1 MRWRRTAVVEEEE
14 EEETAVKVE
23 LPILS
28 RRGEEEEDWG
38 CIHTPHCV

>member
-1 MRWRRTAVVEEEE
+1 MRWRRTAVVEEE

-28 RRGEEEEDWG
+28 RRGEEEEDCG
-38 CIHTPHCV
+38 CIHTPH